1 MVVQDVA
8 DALFRPQR
16 RLPLIVA
23 ERGPIGTGVVVLVAG
38 LLCGAIGVAATLI
51 EPVSSIAGG
60 ADGRRAGIVLSALL
74 PVVLL
79 VTWVVDAYIVDAGA
93 RMMGAPSRRREY
105 LVASGFAV
113 PVLVGFEVV
122 SLLASVLD
130 SRGAAD
136 VAVAVGFLRY
146 AVLAW
151 YVVLLTLAARSIYEL
166 PTIGALSAALL
177 PYALMTTLL
186 IVAVMVMSVLY
197 SAHLR

>member
-1 MVVQDVA
+1 MVVQDVT
-8 DALFRPQR
+8 DALLRPRR

-23 ERGPIGTGVVVLVAG
+23 ERGPIGTSVVVLVAG
-38 LLCGAIGVAATLI
+38 LVCAGVGVAATLL

-60 ADGRRAGIVLSALL
+60 EAGRRAGVILSALL

-79 VTWVVDAYIVDAGA
+79 GTWIADAFIVDAGA

-113 PVLVGFEVV
+113 PVLVAFELV
-122 SLLASVLD
+122 SLAAAVLD
-130 SRGAAD
+130 AHGASD
-136 VAVAVGFLRY
+136 VAVAVGFLKW

-151 YVVLLTLAARSIYEL
+151 YVVLLTLAARAIYEL
-166 PTIGALSAALL
+166 PTIGALTVALM

-186 IVAVMVMSVLY
+186 LVVLAALSVIY
-197 SAHLR
+197 SAGVR

>member
-1 MVVQDVA
+1 MVVQDLA
-8 DALFRPQR
+8 DALFRPRR

-23 ERGPIGTGVVVLVAG
+23 ERGPVGTGFVVLIAG
-38 LLCGAIGVAATLI
+38 VLCGGVGLAATLI
-51 EPVSSIAGG
+51 EPVGSIAGG
-60 ADGRRAGIVLSALL
+60 ETGRRAGIVLSALL

-79 VTWVVDAYIVDAGA
+79 VMWVIDAYIVDAGA

-122 SLLASVLD
+122 SLVSAVLD
-130 SRGAAD
+130 SSGAAD

-151 YVVLLTLAARSIYEL
+151 YVTLLTLAARGIYDL
-166 PTIGALSAALL
+166 PTIGAMTAALL
-177 PYALMTTLL
+177 PYALMTTVLL
-186 IVAVMVMSVLY
+186 VAVVVMSILY
-197 SAHLR
+197 SAHVR

>member
-1 MVVQDVA
+1 MVVQDLA
-8 DALFRPQR
+8 DAMFRPRR
-16 RLPLIVA
+16 RLALIVA
-23 ERGPIGTGVVVLVAG
+23 ERGPVGTGFVVLVAG
-38 LLCGAIGVAATLI
+38 ILCGGIGVAATLV
-51 EPVSSIAGG
+51 EPVASIAGG
-60 ADGRRAGIVLSALL
+60 ETGRRAGVVLSALL

-79 VTWVVDAYIVDAGA
+79 VMWVVDAYVVDAGA
-93 RMMGAPSRRREY
+93 RVMGAPSRRREY

-122 SLLASVLD
+122 SLLAAVLD
-130 SRGAAD
+130 SQGMAD
-136 VAVAVGFLRY
+136 AAVAVGFLRY

-151 YVVLLTLAARSIYEL
+151 YVVLLTLSARGIYDL

-186 IVAVMVMSVLY
+186 IVVVVVMSVLY

>member
-8 DALFRPQR
+8 DAMFRPRR
-16 RLPLIVA
+16 RLALIVA
-23 ERGPIGTGVVVLVAG
+23 ERGPIGTGLVVLVAG
-38 LLCGAIGVAATLI
+38 ALCGAVGLAATLV
-51 EPVSSIAGG
+51 EPVGSIAGG
-60 ADGRRAGIVLSALL
+60 ENGRRAGVILSALL

-79 VTWVVDAYIVDAGA
+79 VVWIVDAYIVDAGA
-93 RMMGAPSRRREY
+93 RVMGAPSRRREY

-122 SLLASVLD
+122 SLVSAVLD
-130 SRGAAD
+130 SSGAAD

-151 YVVLLTLAARSIYEL
+151 YVTLLTLAARAIYEL
-166 PTIGALSAALL
+166 PTLGALTAALL

-186 IVAVMVMSVLY
+186 FFAVAVMSVLY
-197 SAHLR
+197 SAHVR

>member
-8 DALFRPQR
+8 DALFRPR
-16 RLPLIVA
+16 RRMPLLVA
-23 ERGPIGTGVVVLVAG
+23 ERGPIGTGFVVLVAG
-38 LLCGAIGVAATLI
+38 ALCGGIGLAATLI
-51 EPVSSIAGG
+51 EPVGSIAGG
-60 ADGRRAGIVLSALL
+60 ETGRRAGIVLSALL

-79 VTWVVDAYIVDAGA
+79 AMWVIDAYVVDAGA

-113 PVLVGFEVV
+113 PALVGFEVV
-122 SLLASVLD
+122 SLLAAVLD
-130 SRGAAD
+130 SSGAAD

-151 YVVLLTLAARSIYEL
+151 YVALLTLAARGIYDL
-166 PTIGALSAALL
+166 PTVGALTAALL

-186 IVAVMVMSVLY
+186 LVAVVVMSILY
-197 SAHLR
+197 SAHVR